1 MRDGLLLSR
10 RSFTLL
16 SVGGAAATMLG
27 RRADAA
33 GGPVVVELFTHQG
46 CASCPPAD
54 AFLAELSQRSDV
66 IALSLHV
73 DYWDYLGWRDTL
85 GSPDCAERQREYAK
99 RRGDGQVYTPQA
111 VINGQHAVVGSNRQG
126 ILSAIDRELARDQ
139 TVFPPVS
146 ITTRSRELVIEVAA
160 AGRER
165 LRTDATVWVVS
176 VAPEVVIEIRRG
188 ENAGRIMRYTNVVR
202 KIIPVG
208 IWHGDELSLSL
219 PKAAIL
225 SDGSTCATLLQ
236 VDGTGPIIGAA
247 WNSDEEG

>member
-1 MRDGLLLSR
+1 M
-10 RSFTLL
+10 FTLL
-16 SVGGAAATMLG
+16 SVGGAAAAVLG
-27 RRADAA
+27 RRAEAA
-33 GGPVVVELFTHQG
+33 GRPVVVELFTHQG

-54 AFLAELSQRSDV
+54 SFLSELSQRSDV

-85 GSPDCAERQREYAK
+85 GSLDCAERQRDYAE

-111 VINGQHAVVGSNRQG
+111 IINGQHAVVGSDRQG
-126 ILSAIDRELARDQ
+126 VLSAIDRELARDQ
-139 TVFPPVS
+139 MAFPSVS
-146 ITTRSRELVIEVAA
+146 ITTRSRELMIQVAA

-176 VAPEVVIEIRRG
+176 VVPKVAIEVRRG
-188 ENAGRIMRYTNVVR
+188 ENAGRTMSYTNVVR

-208 IWHGDELSLSL
+208 IWNGDELSLSL
-219 PKAAIL
+219 PKPAIL

-247 WNSDEEG
+247 WISDEES